1 MLKKHS
7 GLSIIA
13 ICVAIVGFIIS
24 SCQKEPVDEF
34 VDQDLKKGNPHLVD
48 SSFAVDEI
56 FDSTFQLEDV
66 LNTTGKG
73 SWHRGIPIGLF
84 RRCFEIVP
92 PITLIYPDSVQV
104 TYEGLTEL
112 KLDLKTHFD
121 ESDEIPEVVY
131 PITFRLKDGTLLEI
145 PDEDTLF
152 ETIFSCV
159 PFGFFKKFLENND
172 GDSGNN
178 GQGNGK
184 GNGNGKSNG
193 NGQGG

>member
-7 GLSIIA
+7 GLSILA
-13 ICVAIVGFIIS
+13 IYVAIVGFIIS

-73 SWHRGIPIGLF
+73 SWHKGIPIGLF

-104 TYEGLTEL
+104 TYDGLTDL

-121 ESDEIPEVVY
+121 ESDEVPEVVY

-159 PFGFFKKFLENND
+159 PFGFFKKFLNKEGGN
-172 GDSGNN
+172 NN
-178 GQGNGK
+178 GQNNGK
-184 GNGNGKSNG
+184 GKGKG